1 MKTFFQKI
9 FKSRQIKR
17 LFSFVTLNAL
27 ALTAALAQVA
37 NNPKANDKAVVTC
50 GNARFTVLTPEMIR
64 IEYSD
69 KAAFEDRATFTVV
82 NRNLTVPQFT
92 KKEDSQ
98 YLYITTSALEL
109 KYRKGS
115 DPRTVPASSANLS
128 VVVKNHTGKTTWYPG
143 KPDPLN
149 LKGTCRT
156 LDGLMGEGKRS
167 EMENGLVSRLGLGCH

>member
-1 MKTFFQKI
+1 MKTFFTQI

-37 NNPKANDKAVVTC
+37 NNPKANDKAIVTC

-98 YLYITTSALEL
+98 YLYIITSLVMPHMYDDAVVEA
-109 KYRKGS
+109 KYGNMVRIVADTGTGTWWHCSAQDKGKS
-115 DPRTVPASSANLS
+115 Y
-128 VVVKNHTGKTTWYPG
+128 TTWP
-143 KPDPLN
+143 N
-149 LKGTCRT
+149 CMNQF
-156 LDGLMGEGKRS
+156 DGLFHIAS
-167 EMENGLVSRLGLGCH
+167 LF

>member
-1 MKTFFQKI
+1 MKTIFTQI

-17 LFSFVTLNAL
+17 LFSLVALNAM

-64 IEYSD
+64 IEYRD
-69 KAAFEDRATFTVV
+69 KAAFEDRATFTVA

-92 KKEDSQ
+92 KKEDSH

-109 KYRKGS
+109 K
-115 DPRTVPASSANLS
+115 
-128 VVVKNHTGKTTWYPG
+128 
-143 KPDPLN
+143 
-149 LKGTCRT
+149 
-156 LDGLMGEGKRS
+156 
-167 EMENGLVSRLGLGCH
+167 